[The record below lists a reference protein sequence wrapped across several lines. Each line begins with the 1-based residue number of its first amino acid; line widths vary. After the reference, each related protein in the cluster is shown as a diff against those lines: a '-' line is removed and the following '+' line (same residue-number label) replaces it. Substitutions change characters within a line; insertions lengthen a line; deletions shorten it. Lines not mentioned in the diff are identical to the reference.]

1 MLSKQLTLG
10 VFSSY
15 KTTEIALHEL
25 KDYGF
30 LMNRVSG
37 CHHDHHGYFRGSYRW
52 HLWQFDRY

>member
-1 MLSKQLTLG
+1 MMLSKQLALG

-15 KTTEIALHEL
+15 QTTEIALHEL

-37 CHHDHHGYFRGSYRW
+37 CRHDCHGYFRGSYRSHIW
-52 HLWQFDRY
+52 